1 MKEQKNTI
9 LTLIAGIAI
18 GAILLLTV
26 FNTWQVLL
34 VSKQSAQ
41 NSANVAQIANFL
53 NEQIKA
59 SQQAKTPDPFTSQLQ
74 PEEE

>member
-18 GAILLLTV
+18 GVILLLTA

-41 NSANVAQIANFL
+41 NSANVTQIANFL